1 MQGADVVSGDTE
13 NSGCQWDIGTAQ
25 LIRRAL
31 AIEALKLKL
40 YGGCSLNQVGGRCH
54 RFNSKARMCDIDAAL
69 LFGQFVPVC
78 SAQTRIHTE
87 KTQVA

>member
-1 MQGADVVSGDTE
+1 MQGADVVSGDTQ
-13 NSGCQWDIGTAQ
+13 NSSCQWDICAAQ
-25 LIRRAL
+25 LIRRTL

-40 YGGCSLNQVGGRCH
+40 YCARCLTQVGRRRH
-54 RFNSKARMCDIDAAL
+54 RFNSKARMCDIEAAL

-78 SAQTRIHTE
+78 SAQIRIHTE